1 MKNSSFTG
9 GSVGKDYACNVGERV
24 WSLGWVDPLKKEMV
38 IHSNI
43 LAWRIPWVG
52 LLCRHKESDM
62 TEQLTLLFSC
72 TFTHSNICI
81 DRCIDVYL
89 FMHWD
94 LFMYLGMYP
103 STDIYI
109 YVNISLYLI
118 TISLYIFVWIF
129 FFWFKNNL
137 VYTSQCISFSP
148 HVFFSFS

>member
-1 MKNSSFTG
+1 
-9 GSVGKDYACNVGERV
+9 
-24 WSLGWVDPLKKEMV
+24 
-38 IHSNI
+38 
-43 LAWRIPWVG
+43 
-52 LLCRHKESDM
+52 M

-129 FFWFKNNL
+129 FFGLKITWYILLNVFL
-137 VYTSQCISFSP
+137 FLHMSFFLS
-148 HVFFSFS
+148 HKIIYI

>member
-1 MKNSSFTG
+1 
-9 GSVGKDYACNVGERV
+9 
-24 WSLGWVDPLKKEMV
+24 
-38 IHSNI
+38 
-43 LAWRIPWVG
+43 
-52 LLCRHKESDM
+52 M

-109 YVNISLYLI
+109 CKHKFIFNNHFSIYLC
-118 TISLYIFVWIF
+118 VDF
-129 FFWFKNNL
+129 FFFGLKITWYILLNVFL
-137 VYTSQCISFSP
+137 FLHMSFFLS
-148 HVFFSFS
+148 HKIIYI